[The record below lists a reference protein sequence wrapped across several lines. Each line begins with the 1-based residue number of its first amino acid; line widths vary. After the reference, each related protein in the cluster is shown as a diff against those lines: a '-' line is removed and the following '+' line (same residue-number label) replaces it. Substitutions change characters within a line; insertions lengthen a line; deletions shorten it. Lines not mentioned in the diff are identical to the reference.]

1 MGPPPAGATY
11 GRGVSPTLDPHALER
26 LGEDLGDDDL
36 LLELAQDL
44 IAALPA
50 RLAALRAAATA
61 VPVDADAE
69 EEGRRAAHTL
79 KSTAR
84 LMGLVDLGEHA
95 AHLEASAPVWS
106 PDALVLLDRLAAEA
120 RAALGAWVA
129 RTTTEV
135 GPTPG

>member
-1 MGPPPAGATY
+1 MAWASAGATY
-11 GRGVSPTLDPHALER
+11 GRGVSPTLDPDALDR
-26 LGEDLGDDDL
+26 LGKDLGDDDL
-36 LLELAQDL
+36 LLELVHEL
-44 IAALPA
+44 IAALPV

-61 VPVDADAE
+61 VTVDADAE
-69 EEGRRAAHTL
+69 EGGRRAAHTL

-120 RAALGAWVA
+120 EGALGAWVA
-129 RTTTEV
+129 RTTSR
-135 GPTPG
+135 PASAPG